1 MTAKIITVF
10 NQKGGV
16 GKTTTCMQLA
26 GTLARRGHRV
36 QVFDMDPQGTAT
48 QWAAA
53 AEEGKPFPVKV
64 QTMAQF
70 KGKIHNE
77 VQKYAEDCEFLI
89 IDCPPALDSPVARS
103 ALTIADLAL
112 IPIAPRPADL
122 ISSSAAKDLALDA
135 QVVNQDLRILA
146 VANFVERNSTTR
158 EILKGLKA
166 DEQVPLAKAVL
177 SKRLA
182 FSDSVA
188 YGITV
193 HDIPDAE
200 KAIEEIEALAS
211 EVIQSLGERRERE
224 AA

>member
-26 GTLARRGHRV
+26 GTLGRRGRSV

-53 AEEGKPFPVKV
+53 AEEGKPFPAKV
-64 QTMAQF
+64 QAMSQF

-122 ISSSAAKDLALDA
+122 LSSSAAKDLAREA
-135 QVVNQDLRILA
+135 QLVNRDLRVLA
-146 VANFVERNSTTR
+146 VATFVERNSTMR

-166 DEQVPLAKAVL
+166 DEDVPLAKAVL
-177 SKRLA
+177 
-182 FSDSVA
+182 
-188 YGITV
+188 
-193 HDIPDAE
+193 
-200 KAIEEIEALAS
+200 
-211 EVIQSLGERRERE
+211 
-224 AA
+224 